1 MHGCQYCITQTCMVS
16 IKQEI
21 ILNHTQLAPELF
33 FLNFWLQLCVIKQ
46 IVGVVY
52 ATWVW
57 FKYNITLSGMV

>member
-1 MHGCQYCITQTCMVS
+1 MVS